1 MKHGDEKRW
10 WRITNAEDV
19 HIQTCMSLLIL
30 SIRAEKMKTA
40 LLSFQPY
47 IFKWPTCWDGKGH
60 ERRVKRGRWDRRSK
74 ITFSFLICQ
83 GVCTVYWLNPLNLF
97 SLLFFRSF
105 YLFSGWGILAFQ
117 ISVEYF
123 ISVSAGPVWQKTL
136 WRLLQHAI
144 HLYAKP
150 REIQPTTSAF
160 LVF

>member
-1 MKHGDEKRW
+1 
-10 WRITNAEDV
+10 
-19 HIQTCMSLLIL
+19 
-30 SIRAEKMKTA
+30 MKTA

-105 YLFSGWGILAFQ
+105 LRMGNSCFSNQRWIFYFCECWSCLTEDTLAAVTTRDTPLRQTQRDTANHFCFLSFLEDNSHQ
-117 ISVEYF
+117 QCHRSGADCWANMMNNWIK
-123 ISVSAGPVWQKTL
+123 SAQTWPVIKK
-136 WRLLQHAI
+136 QH
-144 HLYAKP
+144 
-150 REIQPTTSAF
+150 
-160 LVF
+160 